1 MKEVLIL
8 GGTGFIGTNLLK
20 KLDSKSLNITLVG
33 NKGQNKTI
41 KDINY
46 IFLNGKSMS
55 EVKYLTQ
62 TEFSYVINL
71 MGYIDHSNFFASGRD
86 IVKSHLIELIGFIE
100 NMNKDNLK
108 KFVQIGSSDEYS
120 NEKPPQKEEKKNFS
134 FSPYSFAKSAS
145 TDFLRMLNK
154 TDNFPAV
161 TLRLFLVY
169 GPHQKNDRFIPQ
181 LINGCLE
188 NIEIPMTKGEQI
200 RDFCFVDDV
209 CEAIIACLDNEKVN
223 GEIINI
229 ASGIPISIKSMAIKI
244 QDLIG
249 KGTLKI
255 GDLPDR
261 SNTNQSLYADNNL
274 ARNLLNWTPNIS
286 LEQGLKK
293 SIDFYKSLHESK

>member
-20 KLDSKSLNITLVG
+20 KLDSKSLNITVVG
-33 NKGQNKTI
+33 NNGQNKTK

-55 EVKYLTQ
+55 EVSYLTQ
-62 TEFSYVINL
+62 TKFSYVINL

-100 NMNKDNLK
+100 NMNKDNLI

-120 NEKPPQKEEKKNFS
+120 DEKSPQKEEKKNFS

-169 GPHQKNDRFIPQ
+169 GPHQKKDRFIPQ

-209 CEAIIACLDNEKVN
+209 CEAIIACFDNEKVN

-261 SNTNQSLYADNNL
+261 SNANQSLYADNNL
-274 ARNLLNWTPNIS
+274 ARNLLNWTPSIS
-286 LEQGLKK
+286 LDEGLKK

>member
-1 MKEVLIL
+1 
-8 GGTGFIGTNLLK
+8 
-20 KLDSKSLNITLVG
+20 
-33 NKGQNKTI
+33 
-41 KDINY
+41 
-46 IFLNGKSMS
+46 
-55 EVKYLTQ
+55 
-62 TEFSYVINL
+62 
-71 MGYIDHSNFFASGRD
+71 
-86 IVKSHLIELIGFIE
+86 
-100 NMNKDNLK
+100 
-108 KFVQIGSSDEYS
+108 
-120 NEKPPQKEEKKNFS
+120 
-134 FSPYSFAKSAS
+134 
-145 TDFLRMLNK
+145 
-154 TDNFPAV
+154 
-161 TLRLFLVY
+161 
-169 GPHQKNDRFIPQ
+169 
-181 LINGCLE
+181 
-188 NIEIPMTKGEQI
+188 MTKGEQI

>member
-188 NIEIPMTKGEQI
+188 NIEIHKLHQHTPE
-200 RDFCFVDDV
+200 
-209 CEAIIACLDNEKVN
+209 
-223 GEIINI
+223 
-229 ASGIPISIKSMAIKI
+229 
-244 QDLIG
+244 
-249 KGTLKI
+249 
-255 GDLPDR
+255 
-261 SNTNQSLYADNNL
+261 NL
-274 ARNLLNWTPNIS
+274 
-286 LEQGLKK
+286 
-293 SIDFYKSLHESK
+293 